1 MGQLGRVT
9 LILTLRRIKVTIM
22 KRSASTANVPTMP
35 AVTFAPRRTKP
46 DGSVLREVADRLAVA
61 ARAKSSGGGRRS
73 RRERDG
79 PRQHAG

>member
-9 LILTLRRIKVTIM
+9 LILTLRRIKVTI
-22 KRSASTANVPTMP
+22 KRRASTANMPTMP

-46 DGSVLREVADRLAVA
+46 DGSVLEKWLTAWPWLP
-61 ARAKSSGGGRRS
+61 RAKSSGGGRRS